1 VPNLKEL
8 DVKILKIIQEDAAI
22 PTAELASRLGS
33 SKSVCWRRIQ
43 RMQEKGI
50 IQKRV
55 TLVDP
60 KKVGLNVTLF
70 AQIKMT
76 AHGRTILPEFI
87 QAIQELSPVIE
98 CHTMIGNIDF
108 LLKII
113 VRDIAEYEEFFLH
126 TLSQINGVQEVNTTI
141 AMTPVKHT
149 TALPIDFRED

>member
-1 VPNLKEL
+1 MPELKEL
-8 DVKILKIIQEDAAI
+8 DVKILEIIQEEAAI
-22 PTAELASRLGS
+22 PVAELALRIGS

-50 IQKRV
+50 ILKRV

-60 KKVGLNVTLF
+60 KKIGLDVTLF

-87 QAIQELSPVIE
+87 RAIQELPPVVE

-113 VRDIAEYEEFFLH
+113 VKDIAEYETFFLH

-141 AMTPVKHT
+141 AMTPVKYT
-149 TALPIDFRED
+149 TAMPIPVVQD